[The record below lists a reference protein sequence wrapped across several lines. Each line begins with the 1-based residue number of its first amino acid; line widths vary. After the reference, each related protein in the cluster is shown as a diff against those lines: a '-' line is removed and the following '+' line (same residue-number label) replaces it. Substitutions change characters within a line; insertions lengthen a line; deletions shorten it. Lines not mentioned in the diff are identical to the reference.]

1 MISCKRKYEAV
12 DYVYNEMTEK
22 QRENYELH
30 VTACEQC
37 QDQIRQLQIV
47 NTLAEAYRRPEPD
60 KKLVRKYHQELREK
74 YYNGSRFSFALE
86 HLKEKLITRPSIGIR
101 FAEAFAILVIG
112 IFIGKMT
119 LWKSDIPTKNG
130 VFENA
135 GLTSSVVEIVLL
147 NNYLQEA
154 EMVLLDVA
162 NLDPVADHS
171 VILDLKKIAEYR
183 RLLQKTMIC
192 REHARTSRD
201 EKLENLLNQIEVIL
215 IELCNIEQVSLDES
229 VMSLKQQLH
238 DTNLLYSIKHVN
250 QDNI

>member
-1 MISCKRKYEAV
+1 MIPCRRKYEAV
-12 DYVYNEMTEK
+12 DYVYNEMTAK
-22 QRENYELH
+22 QRQDYEHH
-30 VTACEQC
+30 VAECDQC
-37 QDQIRQLQIV
+37 RDQVDQLQFV
-47 NTLAEAYRRPEPD
+47 NSVAETYRRPEPD
-60 KKLVRKYHQELREK
+60 KKLLQQYHRALREK
-74 YYNGSRFSFALE
+74 YGSGKRFSFKLE
-86 HLKEKLITRPSIGIR
+86 HLKEKFITRPTIGIR

-119 LWKSDIPTKNG
+119 LWKSESLTKNG
-130 VFENA
+130 GLENA
-135 GLTSSVVEIVLL
+135 TMTSAAVESLLL

-162 NLDPVADHS
+162 NLDPVDDHS

-192 REHARTSRD
+192 REHARSSHD
-201 EKLENLLNQIEVIL
+201 EKLENLLNQIELIL

-229 VMSLKQQLH
+229 VLSLKQQLD

-250 QDNI
+250 QNKI